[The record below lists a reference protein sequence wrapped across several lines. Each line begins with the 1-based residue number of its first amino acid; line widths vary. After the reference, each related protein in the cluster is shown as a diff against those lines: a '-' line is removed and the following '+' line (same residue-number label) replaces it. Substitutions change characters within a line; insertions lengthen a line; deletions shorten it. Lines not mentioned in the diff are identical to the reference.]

1 MSDAATA
8 ADGRRLTGV
17 AFNKREGKWRAR
29 YVRSDGERVWLQE
42 PRALFDTAEEAA
54 HAYDAAVLRDGLGAQ
69 PLNYAT
75 RPAGGAA
82 GSATRVDR
90 GAMLAAVRGLK
101 TALPSSQPAGFAP
114 SLLASAS
121 ASRSGAHAAASG
133 ASSSGSSSTPSEST
147 SNKRTGGPE
156 TSSSGATDEDGF
168 TKVSRGKRAKQD
180 VPPREA
186 LAESSIESAVMR
198 KVAALVATS
207 AADPFF
213 ERYYGP
219 LLEQRAGG
227 GLNNN
232 KGGSAEAAAAA
243 AGSLPVAWHVTTGAA
258 SSSQAASQPRLL
270 ALDCEMVLCRPAVS
284 VPSASRFQEE
294 YGQSTL
300 ARVSLVECHVSEGSG
315 GALELRFETLLDE
328 YVRTPEGQV
337 VTDLLTH
344 VSGVTAAALS
354 SARLTHAE
362 VLGRVAAQVGPCD
375 LVVGHSL
382 WSDYTSLRLWHGNL
396 IDTACLCR
404 VRGMDNVTL
413 SLKDLAT
420 EVLLDKAELN
430 SFQAAGESHDSVA
443 DAEWAVRV
451 MFRLLELAETRRK
464 PLPLV
469 IDELPQRFLSRL
481 NFSLLPPGCDE
492 ETVREVVL
500 AALPGGSPHQPP
512 PFEVKPVRWSQRKDG
527 AVVGSSVVEFADPA
541 TCKLVF
547 GALKVAPSG
556 CGGYARSGPCYA
568 SGFPDRQGNLR
579 KLIQIVPKAPK
590 QQHKAA
596 LAPNHTC
603 EVISFLQVQLPFR
616 KTLQVKTTHMGR
628 VLGPQG
634 RTVLM
639 IQQTTGSRI
648 TVARQPD
655 RKARDGAPGSEGE
668 FLIEADLQPK
678 LNNAVQVVHR
688 ALKLELK
695 LE

>member
-1 MSDAATA
+1 MATA
-8 ADGRRLTGV
+8 ADGRRLSGV

-29 YVRSDGERVWLQE
+29 YVRSDGERVWLRE
-42 PRALFDTAEEAA
+42 PRELFDTAEEAA

-69 PLNYAT
+69 PLNFAT
-75 RPAGGAA
+75 RPAVGAEVSTMRTDL
-82 GSATRVDR
+82 SA
-90 GAMLAAVRGLK
+90 MQAAVRGLK
-101 TALPSSQPAGFAP
+101 AAAPSSQPAGFAP
-114 SLLASAS
+114 SLLAFSAS
-121 ASRSGAHAAASG
+121 GT
-133 ASSSGSSSTPSEST
+133 SSSAALGESSRGSTANSSSDSRDS
-147 SNKRTGGPE
+147 SKRKAGPE

-168 TKVSRGKRAKQD
+168 TKVTRGKRSKQD
-180 VPPREA
+180 VPLRVA
-186 LAESSIESAVMR
+186 LADSSIESAALR
-198 KVAALVATS
+198 KVAALVGTT

-219 LLEQRAGG
+219 LVPQRASGA
-227 GLNNN
+227 
-232 KGGSAEAAAAA
+232 KVA
-243 AGSLPVAWHVTTGAA
+243 AGELAWHVTTGA
-258 SSSQAASQPRLL
+258 SPSQAASQPRLL
-270 ALDCEMVLCRPAVS
+270 ALDCEMVLCRSAGS

-300 ARVSLVECHVSEGSG
+300 ARVSLVECHVSEGSDG
-315 GALELRFETLLDE
+315 SLKLRFETLLDE

-354 SARLTHAE
+354 CARLTHAE
-362 VLGRVAAQVGPCD
+362 VLERVAAEVGPRD

-382 WSDYTSLRLWHGNL
+382 WSDFASLRLWHGNL

-404 VRGMDNVTL
+404 VRDMDNVTL

-420 EVLLDKAELN
+420 EVLLDKAELS
-430 SFQAAGESHDSVA
+430 SFQGAGESHDSVA
-443 DAEWAVRV
+443 DAQWAVRV
-451 MFRLLELAETRRK
+451 MFRLLEVAEARHQ

-469 IDELPQRFLSRL
+469 FDDLPRRFLSRL
-481 NFSLLPPGCDE
+481 NFSVLPPGCDE

-500 AALPGGSPHQPP
+500 AALPASGGAPGPQPL
-512 PFEVKPVRWSQRKDG
+512 FEVKPVRWSQRKDG

-547 GALKVAPSG
+547 CALKVAHGG

-568 SGFPDRQGNLR
+568 SGYPDRQGSLR
-579 KLIQIVPKAPK
+579 KLIQMVPKAPK
-590 QQHKAA
+590 QQKAS
-596 LAPNHTC
+596 LAASHTC

-616 KTLQVKTTHMGR
+616 KTLQVKASHMGR

-639 IQQTTGSRI
+639 IQQTTGSRV

-655 RKARDGAPGSEGE
+655 RQARDGAPGSEGE

-678 LNNAVQVVHR
+678 LNNAVQVMHK
-688 ALKLELK
+688 ALKLELN